1 MESDKKP
8 LQERT
13 NKLTAVKLLLY
24 LGSGISIWDGTEVL
38 RNPGTPGFFGTGL
51 AYYFHSRIGGSLLFK
66 IGKATEMHSQDCLLY
81 V

>member
-1 MESDKKP
+1 MLFRNLGTNSLLVKVRAGEMESDKKP

-24 LGSGISIWDGTEVL
+24 LGSGISIWDGTDVF

-51 AYYFHSRIGGSLLFK
+51 A
-66 IGKATEMHSQDCLLY
+66 
-81 V
+81 

>member
-1 MESDKKP
+1 MLFRNLGTNSLLVKVREGEMESDKKP

-13 NKLTAVKLLLY
+13 NKLTDVKLLLY

-51 AYYFHSRIGGSLLFK
+51 A
-66 IGKATEMHSQDCLLY
+66 
-81 V
+81 